1 MAAPEEANDFKV
13 DLAPMPSA
21 PKDEEMK
28 TEEEVKL
35 EAKEDVVKEEE
46 ESVVAHVTAEKKVD
60 DEFHGFEAAAANHRT
75 TKTIQF
81 KSDLDLNGNTFGML
95 PTSLY
100 FAGSSSDGVAGASQG
115 RFPVNGGI
123 TGYVATTGETVNITD
138 AYNDPRFLIDFS
150 TIVPKYTMKEKIPF
164 SAF

>member
-1 MAAPEEANDFKV
+1 M
-13 DLAPMPSA
+13 
-21 PKDEEMK
+21 
-28 TEEEVKL
+28 
-35 EAKEDVVKEEE
+35 
-46 ESVVAHVTAEKKVD
+46 
-60 DEFHGFEAAAANHRT
+60 FEADQT
-75 TKTIQF
+75 
-81 KSDLDLNGNTFGML
+81 DLNLSEADDPGCL
-95 PTSLY
+95 LSRP
-100 FAGSSSDGVAGASQG
+100 APGSGSKGGVAGASQG